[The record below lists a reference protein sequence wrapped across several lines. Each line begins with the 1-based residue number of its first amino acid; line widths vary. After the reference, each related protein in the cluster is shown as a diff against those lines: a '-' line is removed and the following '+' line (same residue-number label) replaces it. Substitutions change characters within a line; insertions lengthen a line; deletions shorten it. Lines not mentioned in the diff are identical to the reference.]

1 MVSTAISIYRKIQKK
16 GEINYI
22 DARGK
27 TKLSDAKNY
36 YINQNEF
43 HKTPNKVFFT
53 PNEFNTNI
61 HEKYSKKI
69 NELLNKYWDK
79 ISTSSNINKHRIE
92 LSEYRDSL
100 KEGDVTILGLVS
112 DGGQGLGTGNN
123 GKYIGL
129 LKGSNDAKRIQ
140 LNRLKKIKEFNIKFN
155 TDYDISSLREK
166 DIVSLFEELKEKK
179 GRDIFG
185 QGFLYRIVDESMIAD
200 VNKLT
205 DFEKNN
211 GIKSEKSYVPYD
223 KGDKDGNRWYLD
235 TPYYIDW
242 SEHNIENLKERSK
255 LQGKGKSLWQNSQFY
270 FREGF
275 CWNDIHTVSIKAR
288 LKAKTVHDVVGMS
301 LFPLINIITAKYI
314 VCILNSGFASWFSH
328 EFLNNTS
335 HFQINDARCLPMI
348 VPTSE
353 QLKIFEDIF
362 DRSFDIQNQKFKSI
376 ITEDIANSKLEIIQ
390 KELDLQVDKLY
401 LDI

>member
-1 MVSTAISIYRKIQKK
+1 
-16 GEINYI
+16 
-22 DARGK
+22 
-27 TKLSDAKNY
+27 
-36 YINQNEF
+36 
-43 HKTPNKVFFT
+43 
-53 PNEFNTNI
+53 
-61 HEKYSKKI
+61 
-69 NELLNKYWDK
+69 
-79 ISTSSNINKHRIE
+79 
-92 LSEYRDSL
+92 
-100 KEGDVTILGLVS
+100 
-112 DGGQGLGTGNN
+112 
-123 GKYIGL
+123 
-129 LKGSNDAKRIQ
+129 
-140 LNRLKKIKEFNIKFN
+140 
-155 TDYDISSLREK
+155 
-166 DIVSLFEELKEKK
+166 
-179 GRDIFG
+179 
-185 QGFLYRIVDESMIAD
+185 MIAD

-335 HFQINDARCLPMI
+335 HFQ
-348 VPTSE
+348 
-353 QLKIFEDIF
+353 Q
-362 DRSFDIQNQKFKSI
+362 
-376 ITEDIANSKLEIIQ
+376 
-390 KELDLQVDKLY
+390 
-401 LDI
+401 